1 MRRLWAYI
9 ILAFTAIV
17 AMGASF
23 VNVLTKVRSNIEYS
37 EGREIVFRIS
47 EKDDDTSDFENEDAV
62 KNIANKMIE
71 RLNAQDVTQYRV
83 STQGYDTIT
92 VELKQDTINDYEN
105 IKTLLSFNGSLALT
119 SKLNDSLIGDEFLSG
134 SKSYIKSEQ
143 DVPSLNIPVGNK
155 VQELITKVKGYMEG
169 EGANPDAGETSG
181 EGEDQTTSYFLY
193 LWHDYDPDYDTFE
206 KTVSSNEE
214 YDEHVAKKIF
224 MKFDVTAIEDGAT
237 TLKSYVNI
245 QDANNNQKY
254 EASEVKTAWN
264 NAKLYCN
271 LLNSGELDYKVTYIY
286 DNVVPAW
293 SDELIK
299 VGNNIAWSNTLI
311 ATLVGMIIISLIL
324 VVFTRLTSVSIIV
337 STLGSIFG
345 ALGMVVLFSAEFNAA
360 ALIGFIIVAIASLAS
375 GVINSVKFK
384 EECYRGRSLK
394 KANSEAAKKSMLPI
408 VDVHVAII
416 AVGIFSYLI
425 GGAIMRGFSIVT
437 VLGGLVSLIS
447 NLVVLRLMNWL
458 ATNTTALQGNYE
470 IFGIDKNK
478 VPNVIK
484 EEKQNYYGPYADR
497 TLTKHKK
504 PVGIAAAVLLVAGLT
519 GCIVFGAMNKGVVYN
534 NGSKTLN
541 SQIYIETE
549 NKNTLVNL
557 TAVEEALSDIQV
569 YQGSDEAKAKSLD
582 SFVAIDSNKLKDI
595 VYKTRE
601 DTDPE
606 TKVTTTYTYY
616 VVQLSSNFDASKYN
630 GFYYADEAKTNKV
643 YSTDGLEALVQDR
656 LSEFDTDVRVSMK
669 MNTIASAYQPVFMPI
684 VWSTLAGIA
693 VVGAY
698 LLLRYRLSR
707 GIVAILA
714 PIATSTI
721 VAGLFALTRLPVT
734 SYAALAIP
742 FTAIITLILSIIF
755 MNRERELI
763 LEDKAHDRSF
773 DNRNAIMEKSTSY
786 AFYPMLIVIALA
798 VYLCINF
805 FGFGAPS
812 NSWMFLIAAIACVVA
827 LCVVTVLFGPLS
839 MVFYKLF
846 SGINTEK
853 FKIKKPKKKAKKTV
867 TKTKSAEPEEY
878 IFIGIND

>member
-17 AMGASF
+17 TMGATF
-23 VNVLTKVRSNIEYS
+23 VNVFTRVRSNIEYA

-47 EKDDDTSDFENEDAV
+47 EKDDDTSEFENEDAV

-71 RLNAQDVTQYRV
+71 RLDAQDVTQYRV

-92 VELKQDTINDYEN
+92 VELKQDTVNDYEN
-105 IKTLLSFNGSLALT
+105 IKTLLAFNGSLALT
-119 SKLNDSLIGDEFLSG
+119 SKLNDSLVGDEFLTG

-143 DVPSLNIPVGNK
+143 DVPTLNIPVGNK
-155 VQELITKVKGYMEG
+155 VHELITKVKGYMEG

-181 EGEDQTTSYFLY
+181 EGEDATTSYFLY

-224 MKFDVTAIEDGAT
+224 MKFDVTALDENT
-237 TLKSYVNI
+237 ETLKSYVNVK
-245 QDANNNQKY
+245 DANSNEKY
-254 EASEVKTAWN
+254 EASEVKTAWA

-293 SDELIK
+293 TDELVT

-311 ATLVGMIIISLIL
+311 ATLCAIVVLSLIL
-324 VVFTRLTSVSIIV
+324 VVFSRIMAVSVIV
-337 STLGSIFG
+337 STLGSVFG

-360 ALIGFIIVAIASLAS
+360 ALIGFILVAIVSLAS

-394 KANSEAAKKSMLPI
+394 KANSEAAKKSLWPI
-408 VDVHVAII
+408 IDVHVAII
-416 AVGIFSYLI
+416 AIGVFSYLI

-437 VLGGLVSLIS
+437 VLGGLVSLIA
-447 NLVVLRLMNWL
+447 NLALLRLMNWL
-458 ATNTTALQGNYE
+458 VTNTTSLQGNYE
-470 IFGIDKNK
+470 IFGINKEK

-484 EEKQNYYGPYADR
+484 EEKQNYYGPYAEKSF
-497 TLTKHKK
+497 TKKKK
-504 PVGIAAAVLLVAGLT
+504 PAAVIASILFVAGLT
-519 GCIVFGAMNKGVVYN
+519 GCIVFGAVNKGVVYN
-534 NGSKTLN
+534 NGSSTLN
-541 SQIYIETE
+541 TQIYIETE
-549 NKNTLVNL
+549 NKNTLVTLNE
-557 TAVEEALSDIQV
+557 VENALKDIKV
-569 YQGSDEAKAKSLD
+569 YQGTDETKAKSLD
-582 SFVAIDSNKLKDI
+582 TFVALDNDKLQDI

-601 DTDPE
+601 DTDSE

-616 VVQLSSNFDASKYN
+616 VVQLSSKFDASKYN
-630 GFYYADEAKTNKV
+630 AFYYADAAQTTKV
-643 YSTDGLEALVQDR
+643 YATEGLDALLADR
-656 LSEFDTDVRVSMK
+656 LGKVDSDVRASFK
-669 MNTIASAYQPVFMPI
+669 MSTITSDYQPDFMPI
-684 VWSTLAGIA
+684 VWGTLAGLGVA
-693 VVGAY
+693 VVY

-707 GIVAILA
+707 GLTALIA
-714 PIATSTI
+714 PIVSSAI
-721 VAGLFALTRLPVT
+721 VAGFFALTRLPVT

-742 FTAIITLILSIIF
+742 FTAIITLVLSIIF
-755 MNRERELI
+755 MNRERELVI
-763 LEDKAHDRSF
+763 EDKSRDNGYE
-773 DNRNAIMEKSTSY
+773 NRNNIMDKATSY
-786 AFYPMLIVIALA
+786 AFYPMILVVSLAL
-798 VYLCINF
+798 YLCVNF
-805 FGFGAPS
+805 FGFGPVGT
-812 NSWMFLIAAIACVVA
+812 SWIFLAGALATVVSLA
-827 LCVVTVLFGPLS
+827 LVVTLFGPLS

-867 TKTKSAEPEEY
+867 AKSKSAEPEEY